1 MASLTLSANGRIL
14 IPSALRD
21 QLGFKPCGKIFVE
34 VKDGALVLTPAAL
47 HNARLR
53 TYFDQHLNPKGSV
66 NSVDE
71 FIAERRAEEKRED
84 AQ

>member
-1 MASLTLSANGRIL
+1 MASLTMSANGRIL

-21 QLGFKPCGKIFVE
+21 QLGFKPSAKIFVE

-53 TYFDQHLNPKGSV
+53 TYFDRHLQSKGSV
-66 NSVDE
+66 DSVDE
-71 FIAERRAEEKRED
+71 FIADRRAQAKRED
-84 AQ
+84 DQ